1 MIYGFF
7 LKILAI
13 TDLNRSKVSG
23 EMADILLKC
32 LPTQDEAIAL
42 AKHASQLDKLAV
54 TFLSNFLFLIFSLFL
69 SLIIV
74 HNNNIK

>member
-1 MIYGFF
+1 MDDIWIF

-54 TFLSNFLFLIFSLFL
+54 TFPFPTFFSLSF
-69 SLIIV
+69 SYFFSFSFSY
-74 HNNNIK
+74 NC

>member
-1 MIYGFF
+1 
-7 LKILAI
+7 
-13 TDLNRSKVSG
+13 
-23 EMADILLKC
+23 MADILLKC